1 MNTGFISR
9 RRLLSALAI
18 LCGTAGFAVPAVLR
32 TAAAAEPPKEWD
44 GLQLTKSK
52 RVDRL
57 YIRPG
62 ASLSGYKS
70 VRLERLQVAFAK
82 DWKPND
88 TRVLS
93 QRLTKTDFENI
104 KNGLADQFAKT
115 FTERLTSGGYK
126 IVTEA
131 GDDVLDV
138 TPLIVDLYI
147 AAPDKPAAGRSR
159 TYTADPGR
167 MTLVMELRD
176 SDTGQILARAL
187 DAQAPSNGSFQ
198 VASSVSNMAAADR
211 AIAIWASE
219 LRDALDEANKTLK

>member
-1 MNTGFISR
+1 MH
-9 RRLLSALAI
+9 ALTPDRSDIAAI
-18 LCGTAGFAVPAVLR
+18 TCIAALVVPGFAVGQAP
-32 TAAAAEPPKEWD
+32 TEWD
-44 GLQLTKSK
+44 GLVQRRSSA
-52 RVDRL
+52 VDLL
-57 YIRPG
+57 YVRPG

-88 TRVLS
+88 TRTMS
-93 QRLTKTDFENI
+93 QRLTNTDFENI

-115 FTERLTSGGYK
+115 FTEELTSGGYK

-147 AAPDKPAAGRSR
+147 AAPDKPSAGRSR

-167 MTLVMELRD
+167 MTLVLELRD

-187 DAQAPSNGSFQ
+187 DAEAPSYGSFQ

-211 AIAIWASE
+211 AIAKRGSQ
-219 LRDALDEANKTLK
+219 LVDALDEANKTLK